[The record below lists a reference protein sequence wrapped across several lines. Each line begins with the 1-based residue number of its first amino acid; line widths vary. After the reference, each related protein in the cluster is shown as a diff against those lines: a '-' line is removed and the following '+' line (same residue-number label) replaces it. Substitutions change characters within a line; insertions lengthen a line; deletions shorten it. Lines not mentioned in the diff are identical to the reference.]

1 MLWVGSGCGHYFR
14 VVPMVTFFRRPGA
27 PAHPMGEKISLASL
41 CASSGAPFV
50 TSLLAAVEHHG
61 YAATAAILFLSCCGL
76 PMPISVV
83 LLAAGAAAHG
93 GGLSLGVVILCAAAA
108 ALLGD
113 TLMYLGGRL
122 TGWWLLAGLCR
133 ISMNPETCIFGS
145 ANSFYRRGPRTLL
158 FAKFIPGLATVA
170 APLSGSLNM
179 KPSRFL
185 ALDAAGVFL
194 YSSAWATTG
203 FVFARFLRDI
213 TGWVEQVGHFTAA
226 TLSVIVLLY
235 VLWLV
240 MSYLR
245 DTRFSAVER
254 VNAGALH
261 ESLRERSNDRV
272 VVIADVRS
280 HGYYDAGMQRIKNS
294 IRVEPN
300 RLKEELDALREF
312 MAPECDIYLYCSCAR
327 DATSVRV
334 AKMLEKE
341 DCKTKVIQGGLKAWI
356 KAGGPLEPVPEGD
369 MEHLPQ
375 FEHH

>member
-1 MLWVGSGCGHYFR
+1 M
-14 VVPMVTFFRRPGA
+14 
-27 PAHPMGEKISLASL
+27 
-41 CASSGAPFV
+41 
-50 TSLLAAVEHHG
+50 TSLLAVVEHHG
-61 YAATAAILFLSCCGL
+61 YAATAVTFFLSACGL
-76 PMPISVV
+76 PLPISVV

-93 GGLSLGVVILCAAAA
+93 GGLNLGVLILGAAAA
-108 ALLGD
+108 ALAGD
-113 TLMYLGGRL
+113 SVMYLGGRL
-122 TGWWLLAGLCR
+122 TGWWLLAGICR

-145 ANSFYRRGPRTLL
+145 ANRFYRRGPRTLL
-158 FAKFIPGLATVA
+158 FAKFVPGLSTVA

-179 KPSRFL
+179 PPSRFL
-185 ALDAAGVFL
+185 ALDGCGVLFYTTVWTTVGFAFAPFL
-194 YSSAWATTG
+194 DAIIRWLG
-203 FVFARFLRDI
+203 R
-213 TGWVEQVGHFTAA
+213 VGHFTAA
-226 TLSVIVLLY
+226 TLSVVVVLY

-245 DTRFSAVER
+245 DTRFSAIDR
-254 VNAGALH
+254 VAASDLH
-261 ESLRERSNDRV
+261 EMLQAKASDRI

-280 HGYYDAGMQRIKNS
+280 HGYYDPGTVRIKNS

-356 KAGGPLEPVPEGD
+356 KAGGPLEPVPAGD
-369 MEHLPQ
+369 VEHLPS
-375 FEHH
+375 FSRVAVESDEAAGA